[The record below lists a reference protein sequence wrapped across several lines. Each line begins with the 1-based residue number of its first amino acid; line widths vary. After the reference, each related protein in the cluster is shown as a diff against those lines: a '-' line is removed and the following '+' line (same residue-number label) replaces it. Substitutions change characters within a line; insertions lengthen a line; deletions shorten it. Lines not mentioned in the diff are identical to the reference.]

1 MRQTAEQSAIIDAGV
16 GEDLLVVAGAGS
28 GKTMTMTQRIIALI
42 EKGVPSEQ
50 ILGLTFTRK
59 AASELLSRV
68 SAAVIRNRPG
78 SQSGAVDP
86 ERNFLKPSVFTYDA
100 FFQSIVRQYGLLVG
114 MDQDTQ
120 PLSAPGAFQ
129 LAAGVVADHIDL
141 VFPDRRE
148 VMDQAEGG
156 LDVDDPLSGFSAATI
171 GGPDQAARLA
181 RIRAGDQDDVGSG
194 TFETTVNQVLGITR
208 ALTSSMISRD
218 CPDFDRALARVRAWD
233 QAFIDRTEALIDGR
247 PIPDAEPS
255 DPSMNR
261 PKRAKKD
268 SDEDY
273 ALKLEKMRKKRL
285 DFRLYQANRLL
296 RTARTREKLLTL
308 ADYYQKAKRQANMA
322 EFGDFTLAA
331 FQLVDRFPSIGAHYR
346 RRFTHVFLDEYQDTS
361 TTQALLLA
369 AIFHPEDRTGE
380 SDESHPVSQDR
391 PDGWEQPGDQAHP
404 GGYAPVDGL
413 DDRNRARSHP
423 SRSAVTAVGD
433 PFQSIYAWRGA
444 SPGAFRTF
452 QSQFGMLAEKPTV
465 QDGRMGGVATFGR
478 SGDQD
483 PLTLSRTFRNSRMV
497 LRAANLLTVPLRQET
512 DRFSSARMDEVDV
525 ARLEARDDADQGT
538 IGLLGYSTIGQEID
552 AVVRF
557 ALHARSRYGKPG
569 TDGRGEDPDAPHV
582 AVLFRSKSRM
592 PQYREALES
601 AGLTCQVV
609 GYSALF
615 DLPEVMDLLAL
626 LRVICDHTDSS
637 SLMRLLASARFN
649 MNPADL
655 SALASLAE
663 TINTDSRYRA
673 LLQAGLVPETEDR
686 QARKDLVREHRN
698 QVPNS
703 LFLIDLLLRDDL
715 ADLLRTSRLS
725 PRGRTLATRAAEVI
739 RRVQAQSSAP
749 LRQVVIAAIQALDL
763 DIDLVL
769 SRAMDRPDQPLQP
782 SQANTGIEAL
792 LDQVDT
798 YVSELPAGLGPSLPG
813 FVAWVDAMVQSPD
826 LPDTGI
832 DNHADVALMTI
843 HQAKGLEWDAVAVV
857 GLSKGAFP
865 SSQGDHLKIQK
876 REDGASQGGQ
886 EGASPSYLNMAHTW
900 LEDPQAVPV
909 PVRADAMILP
919 RFPHDARPGSE
930 PGDDL
935 GGLDLAALE
944 DEAIGGVRAT
954 GVDDEG
960 EPCDFLDKKGY
971 LSQKEEYGNRYHN
984 DERRLAYVAVTR
996 ARHDLL
1002 LTFGGQTTDTNPAL
1016 NTPQVDAEA
1025 EASNFWLEL
1034 VDGLR
1039 GDSEAIRLDPVAGD
1053 QEPDEGAVCPPTP
1066 PVGLL
1071 LGQDAGAYRDALVGE
1086 ALDQVD
1092 QLAARRDGTDRSF
1105 WPVAM
1110 GSKVGRALRRSAEW
1124 VGPDTDPTG
1133 TRHGEGSLYADA
1145 VQVLQVDTGRLG
1157 VTGDRLVTDLDV
1169 LRRTGRGIISHGAQS
1184 VTSIQTR
1191 SGTMD
1196 AARERDYWEGLVRP
1210 VPRVASPLAQ
1220 AGTLF
1225 HDWAQRFILPDLQNS
1240 SGLLD
1245 VADQGGGG
1253 SPDESSVQSG
1263 PDGRLI
1269 GSVGPLGPEALAERR
1284 RMVTA
1289 LDSEED
1295 GMGQAVSDRAVA
1307 GQEASGRTSSNQDAS
1322 NQDAPVQSPDGKT
1335 ARRLRI
1341 WERRLAESDWARR
1354 TPAWVE
1360 RPIVAVLEGTI
1371 VKGKLDAVFRGGL
1384 DQDDGS
1390 RLYTIVDWKT
1400 GARPRTEEETSEKLA
1415 QLDLYRIL
1423 LSRLEGIDLSSI
1435 DACLYYVSEAQPSRR
1450 LIRARPRTQEEIL
1463 RGLRRGV
1470 PQESDND

>member
-1 MRQTAEQSAIIDAGV
+1 MRQTAEQSAIVNAGV

-28 GKTMTMTQRIIALI
+28 GKTMTMTRRIIALI
-42 EKGVPSEQ
+42 GKGVPPEQ

-68 SAAVIRNRPG
+68 SAAVIRSRPG
-78 SQSGAVDP
+78 SQSGRVDP

-233 QAFIDRTEALIDGR
+233 RAFIDRTEALIDGR

-255 DPSMNR
+255 DKSMER

-268 SDEDY
+268 SDADY
-273 ALKLEKMRKKRL
+273 ALKLGKMRERRL

-369 AIFHPEDRTGE
+369 AIFHPEDRAGE
-380 SDESHPVSQDR
+380 PDEAHPVSQDR
-391 PDGWEQPGDQAHP
+391 PGGWDQPGDQAHP
-404 GGYAPVDGL
+404 DDYAPIHGG
-413 DDRNRARSHP
+413 DDRNQARSHP

-452 QSQFGMLAEKPTV
+452 QSQFGMLSERPSV
-465 QDGRMGGVATFGR
+465 QGGRIGGLATFGR
-478 SGDQD
+478 PEDQE
-483 PLTLSRTFRNSRMV
+483 PLTLSRTFRNSKVV
-497 LRAANLLTVPLRQET
+497 LRAANLLTAPLRQET
-512 DRFSSARMDEVDV
+512 NRFSSARMAEVDV
-525 ARLEARDDADQGT
+525 ARLKAREDADQGT

-569 TDGRGEDPDAPHV
+569 ADGRGEDPDAPHV

-592 PQYREALES
+592 PQYRQALEA

-615 DLPEVMDLLAL
+615 DLPEIMDLLAL
-626 LRVICDHTDSS
+626 LRVICDHTDSR
-637 SLMRLLASARFN
+637 SLMRLLASARFG

-663 TINTDSRYRA
+663 AINADSQYRA
-673 LLQAGLVPETEDR
+673 LLQAGLVPETEEGE
-686 QARKDLVREHRN
+686 ARSDLVREHRD

-725 PRGRTLATRAAEVI
+725 PRGRNLATHAAEVI
-739 RRVQAQSSAP
+739 QEVQSQSSAP
-749 LRQVVIAAIQALDL
+749 LRQVVIAAIHALDL

-769 SRAMDRPDQPLQP
+769 SRAMDQPDQPLQP
-782 SQANTGIEAL
+782 SQAKTGIESL

-826 LPDTGI
+826 LPNTGI

-857 GLSKGAFP
+857 GLAQRAFP
-865 SSQGDHLKIQK
+865 SNQGDNLRIEKHKGGTSDVG
-876 REDGASQGGQ
+876 RDGV
-886 EGASPSYLNMAHTW
+886 PSNYLNTARTW
-900 LEDPQAVPV
+900 LENPQAVPV

-919 RFPHDARPGSE
+919 RFPHDARLGSD

-935 GGLDLAALE
+935 GGLDLPALE
-944 DEAIGGVRAT
+944 DEAIGGIRAT
-954 GVDDEG
+954 GVDEDG
-960 EPCDFLDKKGY
+960 EPCDFIGSRGY
-971 LSQKEEYGNRYHN
+971 LPQKEEYGNRYHN

-1002 LTFGGQTTDTNPAL
+1002 MTFSEKANDTNPAL
-1016 NTPQVDAEA
+1016 NTPQVDADA
-1025 EASNFWLEL
+1025 KASNFWLEL

-1039 GDSEAIRLDPVAGD
+1039 GDPEAIRLEPIARD
-1053 QEPDEGAVCPPTP
+1053 QESDEGAVCPPTP

-1071 LGQDAGAYRDALVGE
+1071 LGRDAGAYRDVLVQ
-1086 ALDQVD
+1086 APLDQVD
-1092 QLAARRDGTDRSF
+1092 QLAGRQEQSDRSF
-1105 WPVAM
+1105 WPTGL
-1110 GSKVGRALRRSAEW
+1110 GSRVGRALRRSADW
-1124 VGPDTDPTG
+1124 VGPDADPTG
-1133 TRHGEGSLYADA
+1133 TRHGEDSLYSAA
-1145 VQVLQVDTGRLG
+1145 VRVLQVGTGRLG
-1157 VTGDRLVTDLDV
+1157 VAGDRLVTDLDV
-1169 LRRTGRGIISHGAQS
+1169 LRRAGRGIISHGAQS
-1184 VTSIQTR
+1184 VTSIQAR
-1191 SGTMD
+1191 SGVMD

-1225 HDWAQRFILPDLQNS
+1225 HDWAQRFILPDLRDS
-1240 SGLLD
+1240 SGLLE
-1245 VADQGGGG
+1245 VADQAGGG
-1253 SPDESSVQSG
+1253 SPDESSVPSS
-1263 PDGRLI
+1263 PDGRLV

-1284 RMVTA
+1284 RMIAA
-1289 LDSEED
+1289 LESEGN
-1295 GMGQAVSDRAVA
+1295 GMD
-1307 GQEASGRTSSNQDAS
+1307 QDE
-1322 NQDAPVQSPDGKT
+1322 KT
-1335 ARRLRI
+1335 AHRLRT
-1341 WERRLAESDWARR
+1341 WERRLAESDWAQRI
-1354 TPAWVE
+1354 PAWVE
-1360 RPIVAVLEGTI
+1360 RPIVAVLGGTI
-1371 VKGKLDAVFRGGL
+1371 VKGKLDAVFSGGL
-1384 DQDDGS
+1384 DQNDGS
-1390 RLYTIVDWKT
+1390 KLYTIVDWKT
-1400 GARPRTEEETSEKLA
+1400 GARPRTAEETGEKLA
-1415 QLDLYRIL
+1415 QLDLYRVL
-1423 LSRLEGIDLSSI
+1423 LSRLEGIGLSTI

-1463 RGLRRGV
+1463 QGLRRGA
-1470 PQESDND
+1470 PQESDDD

>member
-1 MRQTAEQSAIIDAGV
+1 MKQTAEQSAIVDAGV
-16 GEDLLVVAGAGS
+16 EDDLLVVAGAGS

-42 EKGVPSEQ
+42 RHGVPSEQ

-78 SQSGAVDP
+78 SDQGQVDP

-129 LAAGVVADHIDL
+129 LAAGVVAEHIDL
-141 VFPDRRE
+141 VFPDRGE
-148 VMDQAEGG
+148 VMDQVEGG
-156 LDVDDPLSGFSAATI
+156 LDVDDPLSGFSAATL
-171 GGPDQAARLA
+171 GGPAQAARLA
-181 RIRAGDQDDVGSG
+181 RARELGQDDVGSG
-194 TFETTVNQVLGITR
+194 TFETTVNQVLGITH

-218 CPDFDRALARVRAWD
+218 CPDFDQALARVREWD
-233 QAFIDRTEALIDGR
+233 QAFIDKIVALIDGR
-247 PIPDAEPS
+247 PIPDAEPTEAS
-255 DPSMNR
+255 LKR
-261 PKRAKKD
+261 PRRAKKD

-273 ALKLEKMRKKRL
+273 ELKLSKMRKNRL

-296 RTARTREKLLTL
+296 RTVRTREKLLTL
-308 ADYYQKAKRQANMA
+308 ADYYQQAKRQANMA
-322 EFGDFTLAA
+322 EFGDFTVAA
-331 FQLVDRFPSIGAHYR
+331 FQLVDRFPAIGAHYR

-369 AIFHPEDRTGE
+369 AIFHPNDKEG
-380 SDESHPVSQDR
+380 
-391 PDGWEQPGDQAHP
+391 A
-404 GGYAPVDGL
+404 
-413 DDRNRARSHP
+413 

-452 QSQFGMLAEKPTV
+452 QSQFGMLADRPSV
-465 QDGRMGGVATFGR
+465 QDGQVGGITTFGR
-478 SGDQD
+478 SEDKE

-497 LRAANLLTVPLRQET
+497 LKAANLLTVPLRQDA
-512 DRFSSARMDEVDV
+512 DRFSSARMNEVDV
-525 ARLEARDDADQGT
+525 ARLEAREGADEGT
-538 IGLLGYSTIGQEID
+538 VGLLGYSTIGQEID

-557 ALHARSRYGKPG
+557 ALHARSRYGG
-569 TDGRGEDPDAPHV
+569 HGEDELGEDPDAPHV

-592 PQYREALES
+592 PQYRTALEA

-615 DLPEVMDLLAL
+615 DRPEVMDILAL
-626 LRVICDHTDSS
+626 LRVICDHTDSD

-655 SALASLAE
+655 GALASLAE
-663 TINTDSRYRA
+663 TINADSQYRA
-673 LLQAGLVPETEDR
+673 LIQAGMVPETDDGKVRRE
-686 QARKDLVREHRN
+686 LVREHRN
-698 QVPNS
+698 EVPNS

-715 ADLLRTSRLS
+715 DDLLRTSRLS
-725 PRGRTLATRAAEVI
+725 PRGRTLVSRAAEVI
-739 RRVQAQSSAP
+739 RTVQSQSSASV
-749 LRQVVIAAIQALDL
+749 RQVVIAAIQALDL

-769 SRAMDRPDQPLQP
+769 AQAMERPDQPLQP
-782 SQANTGIEAL
+782 SRANTGVEAL
-792 LDQVDT
+792 LEQVDT
-798 YVSELPAGLGPSLPG
+798 YISELPAGLGPSLRG

-826 LPDTGI
+826 LPDEGAGG
-832 DNHADVALMTI
+832 HADVTLMTV

-857 GLSKGAFP
+857 GLSAGSFP
-865 SSQGDHLKIQK
+865 SKQGDHLKI
-876 REDGASQGGQ
+876 ETLST
-886 EGASPSYLNMAHTW
+886 EASPVGVRYRNTASTW

-935 GGLDLAALE
+935 GGLGLADLE
-944 DEAIGGVRAT
+944 DEAIGEIRHT
-954 GVDDEG
+954 GVDDAGDEY
-960 EPCDFLDKKGY
+960 DFLSARGY
-971 LSQKEEYGNRYHN
+971 LPQKEEYGNRYHN

-1002 LTFGGQTTDTNPAL
+1002 LTFSTKANDINPAL
-1016 NTPQVDAEA
+1016 NTPQADPETT
-1025 EASNFWLEL
+1025 ASNFWREL
-1034 VDGLR
+1034 VRGLEGEDG
-1039 GDSEAIRLDPVAGD
+1039 AVRLDSIDGGQNRD
-1053 QEPDEGAVCPPTP
+1053 DGEPLPPTP

-1071 LGQDAGAYRDALVGE
+1071 VGQDAQAYRQALVQD

-1092 QLAARRDGTDRSF
+1092 QLAARQDESDRDLWPITMGTEVS
-1105 WPVAM
+1105 
-1110 GSKVGRALRRSAEW
+1110 RALQRSAEW
-1124 VGPDTDPTG
+1124 VGFDEDPSG
-1133 TRHGEGSLYADA
+1133 TPHAEGSLYADA
-1145 VQVLQVDTGRLG
+1145 VRVLQVATGRLG
-1157 VTGDRLVTDLDV
+1157 VAGDRLVADLEA
-1169 LRRTGRGIISHGAQS
+1169 LRRTGRRIIGHGAQS
-1184 VTSIQTR
+1184 VTSIQAR
-1191 SGTMD
+1191 SGGME
-1196 AARERDYWEGLVRP
+1196 AVREREYWEGLVRP

-1225 HDWAQRFILPDLQNS
+1225 HEWAQRYIMPDFEPS

-1245 VADQGGGG
+1245 VTDQTVDD
-1253 SPDESSVQSG
+1253 SLVESQTPS
-1263 PDGRLI
+1263 
-1269 GSVGPLGPEALAERR
+1269 GSVVSLGPEAMAERR
-1284 RMVTA
+1284 RMLA
-1289 LDSEED
+1289 DLDEEEE
-1295 GMGQAVSDRAVA
+1295 GRKQEGSDR
-1307 GQEASGRTSSNQDAS
+1307 
-1322 NQDAPVQSPDGKT
+1322 T
-1335 ARRLRI
+1335 ARNLRI
-1341 WERRLAESDWARR
+1341 WERRLAESEWGQR

-1360 RPIVAVLEGTI
+1360 RPIVAVLDGTI

-1390 RLYTIVDWKT
+1390 KLYTIVDWKT
-1400 GARPRTEEETSEKLA
+1400 GARPTTEEGISEKLA
-1415 QLDLYRIL
+1415 QLDMYRIL
-1423 LSRLEGIDLSSI
+1423 LSRLAGIDLSTI

-1450 LIRARPRTQEEIL
+1450 LIRARPRSQEEIL
-1463 RGLRRGV
+1463 QGLRRGA

>member
-1 MRQTAEQSAIIDAGV
+1 MRQTTEQSAIVNAGV
-16 GEDLLVVAGAGS
+16 DEDLLVVAGAGS

-42 EKGVPSEQ
+42 KRGVPPEQ

-68 SAAVIRNRPG
+68 SAAVVRNRPG
-78 SQSGAVDP
+78 PQSGVVDP
-86 ERNFLKPSVFTYDA
+86 EKNFLKPSVFTYDA

-141 VFPDRRE
+141 VFPDRQE

-181 RIRAGDQDDVGSG
+181 RIRAGGQDDVGSG
-194 TFETTVNQVLGITR
+194 TFETTVNQVLGITH

-247 PIPDAEPS
+247 PIPDTKPS
-255 DPSMNR
+255 DASLKR
-261 PKRAKKD
+261 PRRAKKD
-268 SDEDY
+268 SDADY
-273 ALKLEKMRKKRL
+273 AFKLEKMRKKRL

-331 FQLVDRFPSIGAHYR
+331 FQLVDRFPSIGAHCR

-369 AIFHPEDRTGE
+369 AIFHPEDREGE
-380 SDESHPVSQDR
+380 PDQLHPVSQDR
-391 PDGWEQPGDQAHP
+391 PGGWDQPSDQAHP
-404 GGYAPVDGL
+404 GGYAPIDGI
-413 DDRNRARSHP
+413 DDRNQARSHP

-452 QSQFGMLAEKPTV
+452 QSQFGMLAERPAV
-465 QDGRMGGVATFGR
+465 QNGRMGGVATFGR
-478 SGDQD
+478 PEDQE
-483 PLTLSRTFRNSRMV
+483 PLTLSRTFRNSKVV
-497 LRAANLLTVPLRQET
+497 LRAANLLTAPLRQET

-525 ARLEARDDADQGT
+525 ARLKAREGADQGT

-592 PQYREALES
+592 PQYRQALES
-601 AGLTCQVV
+601 AGLSCQVV

-615 DLPEVMDLLAL
+615 DLPEIMDLLAL

-637 SLMRLLASARFN
+637 SLMRLLASARFG

-655 SALASLAE
+655 SALASLADDL
-663 TINTDSRYRA
+663 NADSRYRA
-673 LLQAGLVPETEDR
+673 LLQAGLVPGTEDR
-686 QARKDLVREHRN
+686 QARRSLVREHRN

-715 ADLLRTSRLS
+715 VDLLRSSRLS
-725 PRGRTLATRAAEVI
+725 PRGRTLAARAAEVI
-739 RRVQAQSSAP
+739 QRVQSQSSAP
-749 LRQVVIAAIQALDL
+749 LRQVVIAAVQALDL
-763 DIDLVL
+763 DIDLVV
-769 SRAMDRPDQPLQP
+769 SRAIDRLDQPLEP
-782 SQANTGIEAL
+782 SQAKTGIEAL

-857 GLSKGAFP
+857 GLAKGAFP
-865 SSQGDHLKIQK
+865 SDQGDGLKIDRRQ
-876 REDGASQGGQ
+876 DGTP
-886 EGASPSYLNMAHTW
+886 PSYLNTARTW
-900 LEDPQAVPV
+900 LESPKAVPV

-919 RFPHDARPGSE
+919 RFPHDARPGSD

-954 GVDDEG
+954 GVDEDG
-960 EPCDFLDKKGY
+960 EPCDFLESRGY
-971 LSQKEEYGNRYHN
+971 LPQKEEFGNRYHK

-1002 LTFGGQTTDTNPAL
+1002 LTFSKKATDTNPAL
-1016 NTPQVDAEA
+1016 NTPQVDVDA

-1034 VDGLR
+1034 VEGLR
-1039 GDSEAIRLDPVAGD
+1039 GDPGAMRLEPIARDQESGEEAI
-1053 QEPDEGAVCPPTP
+1053 CPPTP

-1071 LGQDAGAYRDALVGE
+1071 LGQDADAYQDALVQD

-1092 QLAARRDGTDRSF
+1092 QLAARQNEPDRSC
-1105 WPVAM
+1105 WPMAM
-1110 GSKVGRALRRSAEW
+1110 GPKAARALRRSAEW
-1124 VGPDTDPTG
+1124 VGPHVNPTG
-1133 TRHGEGSLYADA
+1133 AKHGDGSLYAEA
-1145 VQVLQVDTGRLG
+1145 VRVLQVGTGRLG
-1157 VTGDRLVTDLDV
+1157 VAGDRLVTDLDA
-1169 LRRTGRGIISHGAQS
+1169 LRRTGQGIVSHGAQS
-1184 VTSIQTR
+1184 VTSIQAR
-1191 SGTMD
+1191 SGRMD
-1196 AARERDYWEGLVRP
+1196 AAMERSYWAGLVRP

-1225 HDWAQRFILPDLQNS
+1225 HDWAQRFILPQPQS
-1240 SGLLD
+1240 SPGLLD
-1245 VADQGGGG
+1245 VANQAGGG
-1253 SPDESSVQSG
+1253 SSDGSSASYG
-1263 PDGRLI
+1263 LDGREM
-1269 GSVGPLGPEALAERR
+1269 GAVGPLGPEALAERC
-1284 RMVTA
+1284 RMVKA
-1289 LDSEED
+1289 LQSAEEAMD
-1295 GMGQAVSDRAVA
+1295 RNGSDRATADQDVSNRKA
-1307 GQEASGRTSSNQDAS
+1307 PGRY
-1322 NQDAPVQSPDGKT
+1322 PDGNT
-1335 ARRLRI
+1335 ARRLRT

-1354 TPAWVE
+1354 MPAWVE
-1360 RPIVAVLEGTI
+1360 RPIVAVIDGVI
-1371 VKGKLDAVFRGGL
+1371 VKGKLDAVFHGGL

-1390 RLYTIVDWKT
+1390 KLFTIVDWKT
-1400 GARPRTEEETSEKLA
+1400 GARPRTKEETSERLA

-1423 LSRLEGIDLSSI
+1423 LSRLEGIGLSTI

-1463 RGLRRGV
+1463 QGLRRGA